1 MAKNILTPL
10 GVTAIASRIDGRI
23 RKKIHGSRTAIL
35 IILDEEMNDI
45 MKIVQALE
53 GSNILMKGITK
64 SIENE
69 TKNEKED
76 F

>member
-1 MAKNILTPL
+1 
-10 GVTAIASRIDGRI
+10 
-23 RKKIHGSRTAIL
+23 
-35 IILDEEMNDI
+35 MNDI

-76 F
+76 FQKYY